1 MSGSDSMNTV
11 NIRIAGKD
19 YHIVGTEQ
27 EEYIQKIGHYVD
39 KKMTSMIESGE
50 NNLSTVMAS
59 VLTSVNIADD
69 YFKERDKANLQKN
82 KMNEV
87 EKKLREAQNKINTL
101 EQKNGKLLDQNA
113 EMKLKLVEK
122 ETELKQLRNPY
133 R

>member
-1 MSGSDSMNTV
+1 MSTV
-11 NIRIAGKD
+11 SIRIAGKD
-19 YHIVGTEQ
+19 YHIVGTES

-39 KKMTSMIESGE
+39 KKMSSIIEAGE

-69 YFKERDKANLQKN
+69 YFKERDKANQQKTR
-82 KMNEV
+82 MNDL
-87 EKKLREAQNKINTL
+87 EKKLREAQNKINTMD
-101 EQKNGKLLDQNA
+101 QKNKRLADEKSEL
-113 EMKLKLVEK
+113 KLKLVEK

>member
-1 MSGSDSMNTV
+1 MNTV
-11 NIRIAGKD
+11 TIRIAGKD
-19 YHIVGTEQ
+19 YHIVGTES

-39 KKMTSMIESGE
+39 KVMNNMIEAGE

-69 YFKERDKANLQKN
+69 YFKERDKANQQKTR
-82 KMNEV
+82 MNEI

-101 EQKNGKLLDQNA
+101 QQKNTKLEEQRA
-113 EMKLKLVEK
+113 ELKIKLVEK

>member
-1 MSGSDSMNTV
+1 MNTV
-11 NIRIAGKD
+11 TIRIAGKD
-19 YHIVGTEQ
+19 YHIVGTES

-39 KKMTSMIESGE
+39 KVMNNMIEAGE

-69 YFKERDKANLQKN
+69 YFKERDKANQQKTR
-82 KMNEV
+82 MNEI
-87 EKKLREAQNKINTL
+87 EKKLREAQNKMSTL
-101 EQKNGKLLDQNA
+101 QQKNTRIEEQRA
-113 EMKLKLVEK
+113 ELKLKLVEK

>member
-1 MSGSDSMNTV
+1 MNTV
-11 NIRIAGKD
+11 TIRIAGKE
-19 YHIVGTEQ
+19 YHIVGTEP

-39 KKMTSMIESGE
+39 KKMSAMMEAGE

-69 YFKERDKANLQKN
+69 YFKERDKANMQKT

-101 EQKNGKLLDQNA
+101 EQKNNSLQEQNS

-122 ETELKQLRNPY
+122 ETELKQIRNPY

>member
-1 MSGSDSMNTV
+1 MYTV
-11 NIRIAGKD
+11 TIRIAGKD
-19 YHIVGTEQ
+19 YHIVGTES

-39 KKMTSMIESGE
+39 KVMNNMIEAGE

-69 YFKERDKANLQKN
+69 YFKERDKANQQKTR
-82 KMNEV
+82 MNEI
-87 EKKLREAQNKINTL
+87 EKKLREAQNKMSTFQ
-101 EQKNGKLLDQNA
+101 QKNTRLEEQRADLKI
-113 EMKLKLVEK
+113 KLVEK

>member
-1 MSGSDSMNTV
+1 MNTV

-19 YHIVGTEQ
+19 YHIVGAEQ

-39 KKMTSMIESGE
+39 KKMTSMIEAGE

-69 YFKERDKANLQKN
+69 FKERDKANLQKN

-87 EKKLREAQNKINTL
+87 EKKLREVQNKLNTL
-101 EQKNGKLLDQNA
+101 EQKNGKLLDQNS

>member
-1 MSGSDSMNTV
+1 MNTV

-39 KKMTSMIESGE
+39 KKMNSMIEAGE

-69 YFKERDKANLQKN
+69 YFKERDKANQQKT
-82 KMNEV
+82 KMNEI
-87 EKKLREAQNKINTL
+87 EKKLREIQNKMSTL
-101 EQKNGKLLDQNA
+101 EQKYNRLEEQKSEL
-113 EMKLKLVEK
+113 KLKLVEK
-122 ETELKQLRNPY
+122 ETELRQLKNPY
-133 R
+133 K

>member
-1 MSGSDSMNTV
+1 MNTV
-11 NIRIAGKD
+11 KINIAGKD

-39 KKMTSMIESGE
+39 KKMNNMLNAGE

-69 YFKERDKANLQKN
+69 YFKERDRANQQKTR
-82 KMNEV
+82 MNEL
-87 EKKLREAQNKINTL
+87 EKKLREAQNKANVL
-101 EQKNGKLLDQNA
+101 EQKNTRIEEQKADL
-113 EMKLKLVEK
+113 KLKLVEK

>member
-1 MSGSDSMNTV
+1 MNTV

-39 KKMTSMIESGE
+39 KKMNNMLNAGE

-69 YFKERDKANLQKN
+69 YFKERDRANQQKTR
-82 KMNEV
+82 MNEL
-87 EKKLREAQNKINTL
+87 EKKLREVQNKISAL
-101 EQKNGKLLDQNA
+101 EQKNTRIEAQKA
-113 EMKLKLVEK
+113 ELRLKLVEK

>member
-1 MSGSDSMNTV
+1 MNTV
-11 NIRIAGKD
+11 KINIAGKD

-39 KKMTSMIESGE
+39 KKMNNMLDVGE

-69 YFKERDKANLQKN
+69 YFKERDRANQQKTR
-82 KMNEV
+82 MNEL
-87 EKKLREAQNKINTL
+87 EKKLREAQNKIIAL
-101 EQKNGKLLDQNA
+101 EQKNTRIEEQKA
-113 EMKLKLVEK
+113 ELRLKLVEK
-122 ETELKQLRNPY
+122 ETELKQQRNPY

>member
-1 MSGSDSMNTV
+1 MNTV
-11 NIRIAGKD
+11 TIRIAGKD
-19 YHIVGTEQ
+19 YHIVGTES

-39 KKMTSMIESGE
+39 KVMNNMIEAGE

-69 YFKERDKANLQKN
+69 YFKERDKANQQKTR
-82 KMNEV
+82 MNEI
-87 EKKLREAQNKINTL
+87 EKKLREAQNKMSTFQ
-101 EQKNGKLLDQNA
+101 QKNTRLEEQRADLKI
-113 EMKLKLVEK
+113 KLVEK

>member
-1 MSGSDSMNTV
+1 MNTV

-27 EEYIQKIGHYVD
+27 EEYIKKIGHYVD
-39 KKMTSMIESGE
+39 KKMTSMIEAGE

-82 KMNEV
+82 KMNEI

-101 EQKNGKLLDQNA
+101 EQKNGKLLDQNS